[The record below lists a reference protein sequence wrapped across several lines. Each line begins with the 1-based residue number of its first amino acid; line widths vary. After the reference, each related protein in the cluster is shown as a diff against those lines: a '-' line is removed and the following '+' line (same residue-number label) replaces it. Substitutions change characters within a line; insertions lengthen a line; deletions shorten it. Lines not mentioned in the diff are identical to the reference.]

1 MDPNPFMTAIHLVYI
16 INIFFSQEHTTIH
29 TTIHTTKAI
38 NESTTIDL
46 TQNNRCL
53 PTRRLNHPTR
63 RPIRNDI
70 VTVRGTRRG
79 EGIAGSHALNRRRR
93 RGTKESEVRI
103 LVLFLDEL
111 GGIGVLIVNRVGMV
125 VFRGG
130 GGVGIGRSDIGS
142 GSGGGSGAAQTA
154 QTEVIGF
161 APRFDLCR

>member
-1 MDPNPFMTAIHLVYI
+1 
-16 INIFFSQEHTTIH
+16 
-29 TTIHTTKAI
+29 
-38 NESTTIDL
+38 
-46 TQNNRCL
+46 
-53 PTRRLNHPTR
+53 
-63 RPIRNDI
+63 
-70 VTVRGTRRG
+70 
-79 EGIAGSHALNRRRR
+79 
-93 RGTKESEVRI
+93 VRI
-103 LVLFLDEL
+103 LVFFLDEL